1 MKKTTFLLTLLF
13 TSLCGFAQNTYYSE
27 DFESTDLSGWT
38 ATDSDGDG
46 FNWDVLNAGGI
57 NAIFGNGS
65 LVSFSYDD
73 ASQAALSPDNLVT
86 SPAIDL
92 TTATGES
99 NLYLFFDQIVNASY
113 PADKYSVY
121 ITTSNDPADIAA
133 ATPILTVTPTNGTLA
148 NKFINITTFIGQT
161 VYVSFRHYESIDQY
175 YLILDNVV
183 IKSLANNDASLVSA
197 KLNRYSLQNTD
208 NTLTLT
214 VKNTGVNAITNLTVN
229 WNDGTTDHISTINK
243 NIAVGATS
251 TSVIHP
257 TKVNY
262 SSVVEKNLDITITA
276 VNGSA
281 DPVMANNSN
290 VKKFNTV
297 SQASVKKVLFEE
309 GTGTWCGWCPRGA
322 VAMAY
327 MDTTYPNEFIGV
339 AVHNQDP
346 MMLDEYDTGAGF
358 SSFPGM
364 NVDRVVK
371 GADVSQ
377 TTMTTNLNTRKVLT
391 TPVSLDANGGVS
403 GSDITINASATF
415 RTMFANANYRL
426 GVIITEDNV
435 ADPND
440 AGYDQ
445 TNYYSGGANGVMGG
459 FELLSNPVPAA
470 DMVFNHVARDLVGG
484 YDGQADSV
492 PTSITDGQVVN
503 YTFNYTIPATSVID
517 NMHGVLVLID
527 QESGEVVNSKS
538 FELATLAV
546 NQNQVNPTVTLYPNP
561 STDFFTINNLKG
573 GIYNV
578 TIYDMS
584 GKAVQ
589 TLKQKEVIENQSL
602 TIATKGLA
610 TGEYV
615 VNIATGNTSY
625 SKHLLVK

>member
-1 MKKTTFLLTLLF
+1 MKKTTLLLSLLF
-13 TSLCGFAQNTYYSE
+13 TSLCGFAQTTYYSE
-27 DFESTDLSGWT
+27 DFESGDLSGWT

-46 FNWDVLNAGGI
+46 FNWDVLNASGI
-57 NAIFGNGS
+57 NAIFGNGA

-73 ASQAALSPDNLVT
+73 TSAAPLTPDNLVT

-92 TTATGES
+92 SAVTDP
-99 NLYLFFDQIVNASY
+99 NLYLFYDQIVNSSY
-113 PADKYSVY
+113 PAEHYAVY
-121 ITTSNDPADIAA
+121 VTTSNDPAVIAA
-133 ATPILTVTPTNGTLA
+133 ATPLFETTVANGTLA
-148 NKFINITTFIGQT
+148 NKFLNVTSYIGQT
-161 VYVSFRHYESIDQY
+161 VYISFRHFNCTDAY
-175 YLILDNVV
+175 YLVLDNVV

-197 KLNRYSLQNTD
+197 KLNRYSLQSTD

-262 SSVVEKNLDITITA
+262 SSIVEKNLNLTITA
-276 VNGSA
+276 VNGNT
-281 DPVMANNSN
+281 DPVMANNSTI
-290 VKKFNTV
+290 KKFNTV
-297 SQASVKKVLFEE
+297 SQASPKGVLFEE
-309 GTGTWCGWCPRGA
+309 GTGTWCGWCPRGM
-322 VAMAY
+322 VAMAF

-377 TTMTTNLNTRKVLT
+377 TTMTSNLNTRKVLT
-391 TPVSLDANGGVS
+391 TPVSLDATGEVNGADV
-403 GSDITINASATF
+403 TINASATF
-415 RTMFANANYRL
+415 RTLFANANYRL
-426 GVIITEDNV
+426 GVIISEDNIV
-435 ADPND
+435 GTDT
-440 AGYDQ
+440 GYDQ
-445 TNYYSGGANGVMGG
+445 HNYYSGGASGVMGG
-459 FELLSNPVPAA
+459 YELLANPVPAA

-484 YDGQADSV
+484 YDGQVDSV
-492 PTSITDGQVVN
+492 PTSITDGQVVT
-503 YTFNYTIPATSVID
+503 YSFNYTVPDTSVID

-527 QESGEVVNSKS
+527 QDNGEVVNAKS
-538 FELATLAV
+538 FQLSTLAV
-546 NQNQVNPTVTLYPNP
+546 NHNQVGPSVTLYPNP
-561 STDFFTINNLKG
+561 ATEYFTINNLKG

-589 TLKQKEVIENQSL
+589 TLKQKEVNDNQSL
-602 TIATKGLA
+602 TISTKGMA
-610 TGEYV
+610 TGEYI
-615 VNIATGNTSY
+615 VNFATGNTSY

>member
-13 TSLCGFAQNTYYSE
+13 TSLCGFAQNTYYSQ
-27 DFESTDLSGWT
+27 DFESGDLSGWT
-38 ATDSDGDG
+38 TTDLDGDG
-46 FNWDVLNAGGI
+46 FDWSVLDASGVNSA
-57 NAIFGNGS
+57 FGTGA

-73 ASQAALSPDNLVT
+73 GGAVALSPDNLVT

-92 TTATGES
+92 STVTES
-99 NLYLFFDQIVNASY
+99 NLYLFFDQNVNGSW
-113 PADKYSVY
+113 PGDKYSVY
-121 ITTSNDPADIAA
+121 VTTSNDPAVITA
-133 ATPILTVTPTNGTLA
+133 ATPVLTVTPTNGNFT
-148 NKFINITTFIGQT
+148 NKFINITSFIGQT
-161 VYVSFRHYESIDQY
+161 VYVTFRHYDCTDQY
-175 YLILDNVV
+175 YLVLDNVV
-183 IKSLANNDASLVSA
+183 IKSLGSNDAQLVSA
-197 KLNRYSLQNTD
+197 KLNRYSLLSTD

-214 VKNTGVNAITNLTVN
+214 VKNTGSNAITGLTLN
-229 WNDGTTDHISTINK
+229 WNDGTTDHISTISK
-243 NIAVGATS
+243 AIAVGATS
-251 TSVIHP
+251 TSVVHP
-257 TKVNY
+257 TKINY
-262 SSVVEKNLDITITA
+262 ATVVEKDITVTITA
-276 VNGSA
+276 VNGNT
-281 DPVMANNSN
+281 DPVMANNTTS
-290 VKKFNTV
+290 KKFNTV
-297 SQASVKKVLFEE
+297 SQASTKRVLFEE

-346 MMLDEYDTGAGF
+346 MMIDEYDAGAGF

-377 TTMTTNLNTRKVLT
+377 ATMTTNLNTRKVLT
-391 TPVSLDANGGVS
+391 TPVSLDTNGAVN
-403 GSDITINASATF
+403 GSEITINASATF
-415 RTMFANANYRL
+415 RTVFANANYRL
-426 GVIITEDNV
+426 GVIISEDNV
-435 ADPND
+435 TNTDSS
-440 AGYDQ
+440 YDQ
-445 TNYYSGGANGVMGG
+445 HNYYSGGTNGVMGG
-459 FELLSNPVPAA
+459 YENLTDPVPAA
-470 DMVFNHVARDLVGG
+470 DMIFNHVARDLVGG

-503 YTFNYTIPATSVID
+503 YTFNYSVPPTSNID
-517 NMHGVLVLID
+517 HMHGVLVLID
-527 QESGEVVNSKS
+527 QETGEVVNSKS

-546 NQNQVNPTVTLYPNP
+546 NQNQVNPTVSLYPNP

-573 GIYNV
+573 GIYTV

-602 TIATKGLA
+602 TISTKGMA

-625 SKHLLVK
+625 SKHLMVK